1 MTIRRGT
8 VLLAVILA
16 AGSIAAPVAG
26 QSAVRVLVDGDPV
39 MFDQPPIIEGSRVLV
54 PLRGIFEKM
63 GATVEWR
70 PASRTVLA
78 ARGTTLVE
86 LTIGSRIAKV
96 SDRPVTLDVPALI
109 IRGRTLVPLR
119 FISESLGAQ
128 VEWHPAA
135 RTVLINTGAGAG
147 SPPPAS
153 PPSSTPQTTSL
164 KGVITA
170 VQSAQSA
177 QDQPRVTIESGS
189 LSTTIRVSTDTAIT
203 RVETASGTGGSVGV
217 AALRVGD
224 DAEVTLAGDVATRIR
239 ATYTAT
245 TGRIEAVAGVSRT
258 LVLTDGRSIRYIPAL
273 AVLVNGQAQ
282 AGGAAQLRAGQI
294 VELRLNPTTKEA
306 WEANILSEAVR
317 VPTPAQMSLTVTQPA
332 SGATIANPIR
342 VAGMTAPNS
351 RVDIVVTWFL
361 GLRVGSAT
369 TTANAQGR
377 FSMQVPITVTAP
389 NSPHL
394 LTVTATHPQFG
405 TEQRQITVTVGNG
418 Q

>member
-1 MTIRRGT
+1 
-8 VLLAVILA
+8 
-16 AGSIAAPVAG
+16 
-26 QSAVRVLVDGDPV
+26 
-39 MFDQPPIIEGSRVLV
+39 
-54 PLRGIFEKM
+54 
-63 GATVEWR
+63 
-70 PASRTVLA
+70 
-78 ARGTTLVE
+78 
-86 LTIGSRIAKV
+86 
-96 SDRPVTLDVPALI
+96 
-109 IRGRTLVPLR
+109 
-119 FISESLGAQ
+119 
-128 VEWHPAA
+128 
-135 RTVLINTGAGAG
+135 
-147 SPPPAS
+147 
-153 PPSSTPQTTSL
+153 
-164 KGVITA
+164 VITA